1 MSMGVSEF
9 ISANTRYCAVFGHP
23 VKHSASPAMQNA
35 GLCALGLPW
44 RYLAF
49 DVAPGELATAIAGA
63 KAMRFI
69 GLNLTVPH
77 KVAAVGMMD
86 ELDETART
94 LGAVNTVRFE
104 ARDESGVWRPLG
116 QFDEVRGLEV
126 RSVGF
131 NTDAEAIS
139 RVIKSDLG
147 VKLEGAVALVLGAG
161 GAGRTA
167 ALQLAAE
174 RVGELWLVNRT
185 VAKAEALAAEI
196 RQRWLGVKVQV
207 GYPSCAVDVII
218 NATSLGLGRDD
229 PLPFDP
235 KVFDMKRAKSV
246 FDMVYRPAETSFLR
260 VGKAAGCRCTNGLG
274 MLLYQGVSAL
284 ELWSGLRAPID
295 QMKRALEIEVYGK

>member
-1 MSMGVSEF
+1 
-9 ISANTRYCAVFGHP
+9 
-23 VKHSASPAMQNA
+23 
-35 GLCALGLPW
+35 
-44 RYLAF
+44 
-49 DVAPGELATAIAGA
+49 
-63 KAMRFI
+63 
-69 GLNLTVPH
+69 
-77 KVAAVGMMD
+77 
-86 ELDETART
+86 
-94 LGAVNTVRFE
+94 
-104 ARDESGVWRPLG
+104 VWKPLG

-139 RVIKSDLG
+139 RVIKGDLG

-196 RQRWLGVKVQV
+196 RQRWLGVKVQT

-235 KVFDMKRAKSV
+235 KVFDMKRARSV

-274 MLLYQGVSAL
+274 MLLYQGASAL